1 MGELSPQAEARDM
14 ALAATRGGDSDPDTA
29 SN

>member
-1 MGELSPQAEARDM
+1 MSELSPLAEARDM
-14 ALAATRGGDSDPDTA
+14 QLAATRGGDSDLDTA